1 MTDLLRSLGA
11 HERLAAIGVGF
22 VAVSLLLPW
31 YGVAFNDLVRTPLSA
46 LTFLEVAIIVTL
58 AATAYLIVRSER
70 GPAFPRPLH
79 NGTLIA
85 VAGAWTVL
93 LVIYRIAVRPDL
105 GIFGEAYGV
114 DLRYGIFVALAGGVL
129 IIIGGLRCRRDELAA
144 DRAKDLAKERS
155 KGDSKEGAPK
165 TIGE

>member
-1 MTDLLRSLGA
+1 LTELIRSLGA
-11 HERLAAIGVGF
+11 HERLAAIGVGV

-31 YGVAFNDLVRTPLSA
+31 YGVTFNDLVRTPLSS
-46 LTFLEVAIIVTL
+46 LSFIEVAIVLTL
-58 AATAYLIVRSER
+58 AVTAYLIVRSER

-85 VAGAWTVL
+85 LGGAWTIVL
-93 LVIYRIAVRPDL
+93 VVYRIAVRPSL
-105 GIFGEAYGV
+105 GIFGDAYGV

-129 IIIGGLRCRRDELAA
+129 IVVGGLRCRRDELTAE
-144 DRAKDLAKERS
+144 RARNTGAPRT
-155 KGDSKEGAPK
+155 GAPK